1 MNVKSAIQLLILL
14 ILVIF
19 LFFFIKNTFFTTNQ
33 NIVDLDS
40 EKKSEI
46 AQLDL
51 DQNLSNIIVNLSY
64 KSVDANGNE
73 YFLNADSGETSKED
87 ANIVVLKKV
96 KAIIKLKNKSNI
108 YIYSDFA
115 KYNSENYNTFFYKNV
130 RGDYENNNIICDNLD
145 LLIKDNLAIL
155 YNNINIIGN
164 DSSANADQIVLNLLN
179 GNIDIKMFDEKKK
192 IKVTKN

>member
-87 ANIVVLKKV
+87 VNIMVLKKI

>member
-87 ANIVVLKKV
+87 VNIMVLKKI

-115 KYNSENYNTFFYKNV
+115 KYNSENYDTFFYKNV